1 MRTEQHWRDI
11 FRVVLQETDVVI
23 EVLDA
28 RNPMVH
34 IIMRSKI
41 S

>member
-28 RNPMVH
+28 RNPMGTH
-34 IIMRSKI
+34 NHAI
-41 S
+41 